1 MEPLTR
7 HASGDECHWPRLV
20 HAKIISSNETKV
32 LNVCLLCELFKS
44 WMFVQEEFNSG
55 SLTKFSNIQVAY
67 RRSKGSAAN
76 KSKRNQPLLKLELVL
91 KNRSLPYT
99 LFTFKIL
106 KGNAFPIKN
115 HFSFDIDVSD
125 MEVEE
130 NICKWNI
137 FVLFWFFCSDR
148 SPRRHNVGSV
158 SVHVLYAIKLSE
170 WL

>member
-1 MEPLTR
+1 
-7 HASGDECHWPRLV
+7 
-20 HAKIISSNETKV
+20 
-32 LNVCLLCELFKS
+32 
-44 WMFVQEEFNSG
+44 MFVQEEFNSG

-106 KGNAFPIKN
+106 EGNAFPIKN

-130 NICKWNI
+130 NIFKVN
-137 FVLFWFFCSDR
+137 LFCASDKFLFFHINTEYEYSLNKTVKYKR
-148 SPRRHNVGSV
+148 GLNFLLMTISNRIS
-158 SVHVLYAIKLSE
+158 KK
-170 WL
+170 